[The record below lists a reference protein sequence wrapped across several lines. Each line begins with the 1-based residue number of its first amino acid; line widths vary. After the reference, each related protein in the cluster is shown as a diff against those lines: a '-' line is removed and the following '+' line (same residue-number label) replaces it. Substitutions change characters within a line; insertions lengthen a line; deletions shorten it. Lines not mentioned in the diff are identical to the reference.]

1 MKRWSLLAL
10 ATAGIAFSACNN
22 SANTENGTSDTVI
35 MDDTTDMMDT
45 TTIGQKIDTGINNA
59 KEAGQEAKDNIN
71 AAAADAK
78 ADAKTTGEQIKEDV
92 NAAKKDVGDAAKSA
106 GQGIKDAAGK
116 VADKTKEG
124 YQDVKESLKKD
135 SSKK

>member
-22 SANTENGTSDTVI
+22 SANTEGNGTSDTVI
-35 MDDTTDMMDT
+35 MDDTTFDT
-45 TTIGQKIDTGINNA
+45 TTVGERLDNGIDSV
-59 KEAGQEAKDNIN
+59 KQAGREAKSDIN

-78 ADAKTTGEQIKEDV
+78 ADATTTGQHIKEDV
-92 NAAKKDVGDAAKSA
+92 KSAKEDVGDAAKSA
-106 GQGIKDAAGK
+106 GKDIKNAAGK

-124 YQDVKESLKKD
+124 YNDVKESLKKD
-135 SSKK
+135 TSKK